1 MEIENYYVKALISWN
16 KEPLLGLR
24 IGEEEYKRA
33 KIILESFDIVIT

>member
-1 MEIENYYVKALISWN
+1 MEIENYYVKALIGWN

-33 KIILESFDIVIT
+33 KIMLESFDIVIT